1 MTRHNELRDGVVN
14 LSSKALT
21 PTHVREDPIIF
32 TGHAVSGEKSKSK
45 GKLAPPKDEGELK
58 GDILIRDLWMQRTD
72 SIHDIRVVNT
82 DVVSHQSKTPEK

>member
-1 MTRHNELRDGVVN
+1 MRGG
-14 LSSKALT
+14 KAKT
-21 PTHVREDPIIF
+21 KV
-32 TGHAVSGEKSKSK
+32 K
-45 GKLAPPKDEGELK
+45 GAPLKEEGGLK